1 MLPADRKPATDP
13 SKRPARGNERSSV
26 IAAAAIILGFGLVFY
41 VMPKI
46 MLWLGDYSPW
56 LAAAFGTVAVLC
68 FFLLF
73 WLRARY
79 QRRRDDQ
86 G

>member
-1 MLPADRKPATDP
+1 MPTPEKPKSETPTARKDWSPA
-13 SKRPARGNERSSV
+13 
-26 IAAAAIILGFGLVFY
+26 IAAVLIILGFGLIFFI
-41 VMPKI
+41 MPKI

-79 QRRRDDQ
+79 QRRHNDQ
-86 G
+86 N

>member
-1 MLPADRKPATDP
+1 MPAPEKPAPEKPTRG
-13 SKRPARGNERSSV
+13 KRDMSPA
-26 IAAAAIILGFGLVFY
+26 IAAVAIIIGFGLVFY
-41 VMPKI
+41 IMPKI
-46 MLWLGDYSPW
+46 MLWLGNYSPW
-56 LAAAFGTVAVLC
+56 LAAAFGSVVVLC

-79 QRRRDDQ
+79 QRRRD

>member
-1 MLPADRKPATDP
+1 MPETPASKKKDRSPA
-13 SKRPARGNERSSV
+13 
-26 IAAAAIILGFGLVFY
+26 IAAALIIVGFGIVFF

-46 MLWLGDYSPW
+46 MLWLGNYSPW
-56 LAAAFGTVAVLC
+56 LAAAFGAVAVLC

-79 QRRRDDQ
+79 QRRRDHQ
-86 G
+86 N

>member
-1 MLPADRKPATDP
+1 MP
-13 SKRPARGNERSSV
+13 GNEKQTPAKKDRSPA
-26 IAAAAIILGFGLVFY
+26 IAAAAIIIGFGLIFFI
-41 VMPKI
+41 MPKI
-46 MLWLGDYSPW
+46 MLWLGEYSPW

-79 QRRRDDQ
+79 QRRRDGQD
-86 G
+86 

>member
-1 MLPADRKPATDP
+1 MPAPDKPTPQKKDG
-13 SKRPARGNERSSV
+13 SPAV
-26 IAAAAIILGFGLVFY
+26 AAVLIIIGFGLVFY

-46 MLWLGDYSPW
+46 MLWLGNYSPW

-79 QRRRDDQ
+79 QRRHNDQ
-86 G
+86 N

>member
-1 MLPADRKPATDP
+1 M
-13 SKRPARGNERSSV
+13 
-26 IAAAAIILGFGLVFY
+26 IFFI
-41 VMPKI
+41 MPKI

-79 QRRRDDQ
+79 QRRHNDQ
-86 G
+86 N

>member
-1 MLPADRKPATDP
+1 MPETPTSEKKDRSPA
-13 SKRPARGNERSSV
+13 
-26 IAAAAIILGFGLVFY
+26 IAAALIIVGFGIVFF

-56 LAAAFGTVAVLC
+56 LAAAFGAVAVLC

-79 QRRRDDQ
+79 QRRRDHQ
-86 G
+86 N

>member
-1 MLPADRKPATDP
+1 MPGNEKPATEEQT
-13 SKRPARGNERSSV
+13 PAKKDRSPA
-26 IAAAAIILGFGLVFY
+26 IAAAAIIIGFGLIFFI
-41 VMPKI
+41 MPKI
-46 MLWLGDYSPW
+46 MLWLGEYSPW

-79 QRRRDDQ
+79 QRRRDGQD
-86 G
+86 

>member
-1 MLPADRKPATDP
+1 MSADQQKPRSPAF
-13 SKRPARGNERSSV
+13 
-26 IAAAAIILGFGLVFY
+26 AAAIIMLAVGLLFF

-56 LAAAFGTVAVLC
+56 LAAVFGTLAVLA
-68 FFLLF
+68 FFMIF

-79 QRRRDDQ
+79 QRNRR
-86 G
+86 

>member
-1 MLPADRKPATDP
+1 MPAPEKPTPQKKDW
-13 SKRPARGNERSSV
+13 SPA
-26 IAAAAIILGFGLVFY
+26 IAAILIIIGVGLVFY

-46 MLWLGDYSPW
+46 MLWLGDYSLW
-56 LAAAFGTVAVLC
+56 LAAAFGTVAVLG

-79 QRRRDDQ
+79 QRRRD

>member
-1 MLPADRKPATDP
+1 MTQRSDRK
-13 SKRPARGNERSSV
+13 NSSAALAAFLILFGTG
-26 IAAAAIILGFGLVFY
+26 IAFYFLPRAMNLLGALSPWIAGGFGAL
-41 VMPKI
+41 
-46 MLWLGDYSPW
+46 L
-56 LAAAFGTVAVLC
+56 VLC

-79 QRRRDDQ
+79 QRRRESGKEMDR

>member
-1 MLPADRKPATDP
+1 MTMPDNKPTSEKKDRSPLF
-13 SKRPARGNERSSV
+13 
-26 IAAAAIILGFGLVFY
+26 AAAAIIIGFGLVFY

-46 MLWLGDYSPW
+46 MLWLGEYSPW
-56 LAAAFGTVAVLC
+56 LAATFGAVAVLC

-79 QRRRDDQ
+79 QRRRDAHKSQ
-86 G
+86 N

>member
-1 MLPADRKPATDP
+1 MTNSEKKPVLESKTVPQNKDRSPLF
-13 SKRPARGNERSSV
+13 
-26 IAAAAIILGFGLVFY
+26 AAAAIIIGFGLVFY
-41 VMPKI
+41 AMPKI
-46 MLWLGDYSPW
+46 MLWLGQYSPW

-79 QRRRDDQ
+79 QRRRDS
-86 G
+86 

>member
-1 MLPADRKPATDP
+1 MTTPEKKADSGRKDWSP
-13 SKRPARGNERSSV
+13 GL
-26 IAAAAIILGFGLVFY
+26 AAAGIILGFGLVFY

-46 MLWLGDYSPW
+46 MLWLGDYSPF
-56 LAAAFGTVAVLC
+56 LAAAFGSVVVLC

-79 QRRRDDQ
+79 QRRRDSQ
-86 G
+86 N

>member
-1 MLPADRKPATDP
+1 MPETPTSRKKDRSPA
-13 SKRPARGNERSSV
+13 
-26 IAAAAIILGFGLVFY
+26 IAAALIIIGFGLVFF

-56 LAAAFGTVAVLC
+56 LAAAFGSVAVLC

-86 G
+86 N

>member
-1 MLPADRKPATDP
+1 MGTDQQKPRSPA
-13 SKRPARGNERSSV
+13 V
-26 IAAAAIILGFGLVFY
+26 AAAVIMLAVGLLFF

-56 LAAAFGTVAVLC
+56 LAAAFGALAVLA
-68 FFLLF
+68 FFLIF

-79 QRRRDDQ
+79 QRGR
-86 G
+86 